1 MRPSQDMSEA
11 TSGGM
16 VAPMTGLD
24 AMSKAVRPKRSAPP
38 TRTGPLRW
46 MAVLIGRPPATADRY
61 PSSRTLP

>member
-1 MRPSQDMSEA
+1 MSEA

-46 MAVLIGRPPATADRY
+46 MAVLTGRPPATADRY